1 MFTQFDPMIPLHVT
15 NRGEGQAFA
24 VIDYCSG
31 HNVICVPTIPELG
44 DISCASNHTDRMQ
57 FNFAIGRPLSPALE
71 AFKCKADPVNF
82 RGEDNPGPKEVA
94 Q

>member
-1 MFTQFDPMIPLHVT
+1 MFTQFDPLIPLHVT
-15 NRGEGQAFA
+15 TRGERQAFA
-24 VIDYCSG
+24 VIDYCSR
-31 HNVICVPTIPELG
+31 HNLIWVPPIPESG

-71 AFKCKADPVNF
+71 AFKCKAGPVNF
-82 RGEDNPGPKEVA
+82 RGEDNPGLKEVA